1 MEAPSEEPSTEGTAS
16 EGTTVSPTETT
27 TEDDEMD
34 DAGALTAVSLED
46 TQDTIRAATRSFH
59 PATKAPG
66 QAQRTMPALGVT
78 TRSSKV
84 TKATPSGQRPGR
96 AAGKIRERLANET
109 DLETTN
115 SSDTN
120 E

>member
-1 MEAPSEEPSTEGTAS
+1 M
-16 EGTTVSPTETT
+16 SPTETT

-66 QAQRTMPALGVT
+66 QAQRTMPTLGVT

-84 TKATPSGQRPGR
+84 TKATPSG
-96 AAGKIRERLANET
+96 
-109 DLETTN
+109 
-115 SSDTN
+115 
-120 E
+120 